1 MQPIAYSPDLRQQED
16 DRQSWGEGDDE
27 ESMQQSPP
35 RRTETKSSMP
45 LLPPKLPLLYFEHDN
60 VDQIDFAYHHSRSSS
75 KSQSTSV
82 NGTRREDS
90 GQEANGQVE
99 NRPSPKP
106 TPSPINT
113 KVSQEQSSR
122 RNDPAK
128 LSEQNEENEDED
140 EEGTGARGGSF
151 YWHSP
156 HSTESDEESEPPFDK
171 EDDNEESSK
180 NEDKKEKEGKKGA
193 DRVREPLVI
202 KPIISTVPENGLTS
216 ANALGLGGPSDWMH
230 FNDYDATEEVD
241 DLALYTSNK
250 PKTAE
255 LPAGAVPKEEEANK
269 LEASL
274 SPRRLMAGDREIL
287 PTIQE
292 RSSENLEEA
301 AKGSDSEQRPQSE
314 TSSAKD
320 SESMTEHPS
329 LSSRE
334 DIVAPMDGAV
344 SQESLRQPPASSN
357 EQEEKKDDEPS
368 GNVIAQQEDAS
379 SPQTEK
385 PPNPTPQA
393 RDRIPQQEVTQQRK
407 SEPNS
412 TRSRVMS
419 NQSSQ
424 LNSPID
430 DDDGK
435 EQIIIS
441 LQVPDTPAPDKA
453 EQSKPMEDLPRE
465 RRISVL
471 SNVEPKSLESPELLK
486 SGRKSVFP
494 QYTEME
500 DPYAGLEPW
509 AKASLNRYVK
519 MLKEEAA
526 AETEEDKF
534 TIFINF
540 THKETRNRTV
550 LYNMEDESDMSEHPN
565 KVDAIQDKDGN
576 LRPRT
581 SIRSKGLHSMS
592 PQAVPVPPLP
602 SPSSQPPTETPVAV
616 QSSKQTE
623 KTQARQTPSGPSHPV
638 RAETMPIQ
646 RVPVPKDSAKGQGEG
661 DKNET
666 AQRGADRVTQQPPAT
681 APPQKTTFVPH
692 GASDDS
698 FVMVDSPAAADE
710 KPRTQG
716 KQKSSKE
723 KLTGQ
728 LREKGSGQLK
738 EKASKDTKEKSGGK
752 SGASLSSL
760 KKALNLVAKSEPKDK
775 PAQPSN
781 LQTLLSKVSEDVRKP
796 ASPTVTGPITPPEKE
811 KEKEKE
817 SSPAADTPDKQTE
830 KQNDK
835 QKRGS
840 EGEGRAYEGDKAANR
855 QTIYRP
861 FSGLLRQSSI
871 QQGSVDGGSKR
882 SSVFDRKSLGAE
894 SASGKSPNALDKA
907 FEEVPPMPRPVNY
920 RFTILEPLLLVV
932 PQEGVLHQTPQ
943 KLIRLKEGIEA
954 HPDNFGFIHQTVLAW
969 DSEAKKSRERYER
982 ERHGRQTENEARID
996 ALFNENEIGYSDIS
1010 QLEAEFKQREA
1021 AKKAEEDREEVGTF
1035 VASVFDVVWARINY
1049 EMDQL
1054 TPLYEECTNLVSNA
1068 SAGREMFEDTEERV
1082 PIAPVMEAL
1091 LILYQKL
1098 MIRHQKAFEAV
1109 LERDRRL
1116 KKTEIAPWYSMGSME
1131 KVKRIERRFED
1142 AEKKA
1147 ILEFCRQRDE
1157 RANLLMDV
1165 LDQNT
1170 LRGVGA
1176 NQDYMESIM
1185 QAVRKIAHDIMS
1197 GHGGP
1202 IIGAGGK
1209 IADSMNGGRG
1219 IGDNDVVSID
1229 EVLKAKTITA
1239 ALALSSEQIVQTFH
1253 VADMLLN
1260 AADYEVS
1267 VANAKLSNADAAAF
1281 RRLREAKAKEDNK
1294 LTMDLEHRMS
1304 LIRGDTA
1311 RTQEEIGKLLALL
1324 GKRES
1329 VGDAVALVGG
1339 AGPGLEDERRD
1350 SGSSSLNAQ
1359 GTGQQTPQ
1367 SAGIERDQKDRGL
1380 QRAAVEEG
1388 KRGRGRTRV

>member
-1 MQPIAYSPDLRQQED
+1 MQPIAYSPNLQQQDDD

-27 ESMQQSPP
+27 ESMKPSPLRQP
-35 RRTETKSSMP
+35 DTKSSMP
-45 LLPPKLPLLYFEHDN
+45 LLPPKLPLLYFEQDS
-60 VDQIDFAYHHSRSSS
+60 VDQIDFAYQHSRSPS
-75 KSQSTSV
+75 KSLSRSNT
-82 NGTRREDS
+82 NGTREEDPS
-90 GQEANGQVE
+90 QTPNGRIG
-99 NRPSPKP
+99 NRAPPKP
-106 TPSPINT
+106 SPSPINT
-113 KVSQEQSSR
+113 NVPHEQ
-122 RNDPAK
+122 RNRNRGGNVQTSD
-128 LSEQNEENEDED
+128 ENGENEDDDDDDD
-140 EEGTGARGGSF
+140 EGAGARGGSF

-156 HSTESDEESEPPFDK
+156 HSTDSDEESERPFDK
-171 EDDNEESSK
+171 EDEGEDDDDS
-180 NEDKKEKEGKKGA
+180 EDKSKEEEEGKK
-193 DRVREPLVI
+193 DVKDSKRVHEPLVI
-202 KPIISTVPENGLTS
+202 KPIISTVAESGLTS
-216 ANALGLGGPSDWMH
+216 ANALGFGGPSDWMH

-255 LPAGAVPKEEEANK
+255 LPAGQAPKEEEANK

-292 RSSENLEEA
+292 RASENLDDEA
-301 AKGSDSEQRPQSE
+301 KASGSDQPVKSE
-314 TSSAKD
+314 TSSAED
-320 SESMTEHPS
+320 SVSLENPS

-334 DIVAPMDGAV
+334 TTAPPIEGAP
-344 SQESLRQPPASSN
+344 SQESLRQSPPVTVIVHQDAL
-357 EQEEKKDDEPS
+357 EEPAAE
-368 GNVIAQQEDAS
+368 NAIVQQEDVP
-379 SPQTEK
+379 SPQAEK
-385 PPNPTPQA
+385 PPSPEANA
-393 RDRIPQQEVTQQRK
+393 RDEPVQQQEATQQRK
-407 SEPNS
+407 SEPSS
-412 TRSRVMS
+412 TRSRVLS

-453 EQSKPMEDLPRE
+453 EHATPVEEQPRE
-465 RRISVL
+465 RQLSVAN
-471 SNVEPKSLESPELLK
+471 NVEPKSLESPELLK

-494 QYTEME
+494 QSAEME
-500 DPYAGLEPW
+500 DPYAGLDPW

-519 MLKEEAA
+519 MLKEEAVA
-526 AETEEDKF
+526 QTDEEKF

-565 KVDAIQDKDGN
+565 KIETVQDADGT
-576 LRPRT
+576 LRPKT
-581 SIRSKGLHSMS
+581 SLRSKLLPALP
-592 PQAVPVPPLP
+592 PQNVPVPPLP
-602 SPSSQPPTETPVAV
+602 PSVSPPHGEPAPIQSAPLDTKMPGVPISPISQQV
-616 QSSKQTE
+616 S
-623 KTQARQTPSGPSHPV
+623 
-638 RAETMPIQ
+638 RAETMP
-646 RVPVPKDSAKGQGEG
+646 VPRGGISNESFKGPGEG
-661 DKNET
+661 DAKEP
-666 AQRGADRVTQQPPAT
+666 AQKTGERGPQQPPAT
-681 APPQKTTFVPH
+681 APPQQTSFVPQ

-698 FVMVDSPAAADE
+698 FVMVDSPATE
-710 KPRTQG
+710 ERHQPQG

-723 KLTGQ
+723 KLVGQ
-728 LREKGSGQLK
+728 LKEKGSGHLK
-738 EKASKDTKEKSGGK
+738 EKASKESKDKQSGGK
-752 SGASLSSL
+752 SGTSLSSL
-760 KKALNLVAKSEPKDK
+760 KKALNLVAKSESKDK
-775 PAQPSN
+775 AAQPSN
-781 LQTLLSKVSEDVRKP
+781 LQTLLSKAGEEGKKP
-796 ASPTVTGPITPPEKE
+796 ASPVTAVKSGSPEPE
-811 KEKEKE
+811 NT
-817 SSPAADTPDKQTE
+817 SPAAGSD

-835 QKRGS
+835 SNRIS

-861 FSGLLRQSSI
+861 FSGLLRQSSV

-882 SSVFDRKSLGAE
+882 SSVFDRKSMAD

-907 FEEVPPMPRPVNY
+907 FEELRPPLPRPVNY
-920 RFTILEPLLLVV
+920 RFTILEPLLLVI

-954 HPDNFGFIHQTVLAW
+954 HPDNFNFIHQTVLAW

-982 ERHGRQTENEARID
+982 ERHARQTENETRID
-996 ALFNENEIGYSDIS
+996 ALFNDNEIGYSDIS
-1010 QLEAEFKQREA
+1010 QLEAEFKRQEA

-1068 SAGREMFEDTEERV
+1068 SAGRGMFEDTEERV

-1116 KKTEIAPWYSMGSME
+1116 KKTEIAPWYAMGSME

-1185 QAVRKIAHDIMS
+1185 QAVRKIAVEMEIGS
-1197 GHGGP
+1197 AERAAAQNGHGG
-1202 IIGAGGK
+1202 GA
-1209 IADSMNGGRG
+1209 
-1219 IGDNDVVSID
+1219 IGDNDVVSVD

-1281 RRLREAKAKEDNK
+1281 KRLREAKAKEDNK

-1311 RTQEEIGKLLALL
+1311 RTQQEIAKLLGFL
-1324 GKRES
+1324 GKRDS
-1329 VGDAVALVGG
+1329 VGDAARLMEG
-1339 AGPGLEDERRD
+1339 DERRD
-1350 SGSSSLNAQ
+1350 SGSSSISAAASGAPPGSGPSGLLGIDAERGRQ
-1359 GTGQQTPQ
+1359 GRP
-1367 SAGIERDQKDRGL
+1367 
-1380 QRAAVEEG
+1380 QRAQEEG
-1388 KRGRGRTRV
+1388 GKRRNGRK